1 MIEQLI
7 HVVKLRQAEIGL
19 ALAQG
24 SATTWESYQR
34 IVGEWQGMQYI
45 LDSID
50 KILEEERN
58 D

>member
-7 HVVKLRQAEIGL
+7 HVVKLRQAEIGI
-19 ALAQG
+19 ALAKG
-24 SATTWESYQR
+24 SATTWEADQR
-34 IVGEWQGMQYI
+34 IVGEWQGLQFV

-50 KILEEERN
+50 RMLEEERH

>member
-24 SATTWESYQR
+24 GATTWESYQR